1 MRTRILLVRHGDSA
15 HKRDGIIGGPRGCQG
30 LTEIGHQ
37 QAGRLAER
45 IGSGIAAVYSSILPR
60 AVQTA
65 EPLAAQAGLPVVQ
78 DCRLCSWHAPSD
90 VDGQRWVDYQR
101 DHAVQGGGV
110 FRPFERGNESWAEL
124 VLRTSQSILEIAER
138 HRGQT
143 TVIVG
148 HGETVNAAFSTFG
161 QLPLFRPFDTEVS
174 PASITE
180 WVTEED
186 PTGWPPSR
194 WTLMRFNEV
203 AA

>member
-1 MRTRILLVRHGDSA
+1 M
-15 HKRDGIIGGPRGCQG
+15 
-30 LTEIGHQ
+30 
-37 QAGRLAER
+37 
-45 IGSGIAAVYSSILPR
+45 YSSIVPR

-78 DCRLCSWHAPSD
+78 DCGLCSWHTPSD
-90 VDGQRWVDYQR
+90 VDGQLWADFRR
-101 DHAVQGGGV
+101 DRGQSGGGV

-124 VLRTSQSILEIAER
+124 VTRTSRSILEIVER
-138 HRGQT
+138 HCGQT

-148 HGETVNAAFSTFG
+148 HAETVNATFSTFG
-161 QLPLFRPFDTEVS
+161 QLPLYRPFDTTVS